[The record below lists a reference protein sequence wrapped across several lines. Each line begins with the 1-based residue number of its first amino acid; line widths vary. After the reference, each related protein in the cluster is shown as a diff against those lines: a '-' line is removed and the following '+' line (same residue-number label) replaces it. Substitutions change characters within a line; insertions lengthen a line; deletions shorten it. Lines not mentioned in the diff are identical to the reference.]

1 MGMIMLKYC
10 LAQRSKMK
18 AAEVTLVSGLVTS
31 VSALC
36 WSSFGTSIGAALV
49 LVAFLIS
56 AVRGELLKPKNTLIF
71 WGLVGGFVWGILGL
85 IWTQNLPEGL
95 ATLQVKLPLLIFP
108 LALFTVNWESGKWG
122 KVILKFFILSSFMA
136 ALAGII
142 WGYYH
147 AFNGGE
153 IHPKI
158 WSPFIS
164 HIRMGVILAVGWG
177 ILLLNK
183 KSLYA
188 IIYGAVALLSIWHT
202 ASVTGILMLAIT
214 CVYFFISIVK
224 TKYRR
229 RSILL
234 SCITSLVG
242 LFAFVFYITPT
253 TPYSLTTLPSHTP
266 WGSPYEHNLEKHLE
280 ENGYKVWN
288 FIAIDEMRHEW
299 NLRSEVPFDSLDG
312 NGHTIST
319 TAIRYLTSMNLPKN
333 GLNIKNL
340 SEKAMRNIEAGHTS
354 IRMETLSGLS
364 LRLDVLRFEVGNY
377 LDGGNP
383 SGNSV
388 TQRFEFMKTGVFI
401 VKSKGLST
409 LLFGVGTGDLPD
421 SYEKAYLESNSLL
434 DKAYWKRTHN
444 QYLAWWVGL
453 GLIGLVFWLI
463 TLYASLLLTTDV
475 SRLSW
480 LLLVICCLAEDT
492 LETQAGVTF
501 AVLILTV
508 FIPNQRK

>member
-1 MGMIMLKYC
+1 
-10 LAQRSKMK
+10 MK
-18 AAEVTLVSGLVTS
+18 AAETTLVSGLVIS

-36 WSSFGTSIGAALV
+36 WSPFGTSVGAVLV
-49 LVAFLIS
+49 LAAFLIA
-56 AVRGELLKPKNTLIF
+56 AVRGELQKPKNTLLF
-71 WGLVGGFVWGILGL
+71 WGLVGGFVWGITGL
-85 IWTQNLPEGL
+85 IWTENLPEGL
-95 ATLQVKLPLLIFP
+95 ASLQIKLPLLIFP
-108 LALFTVNWESGKWG
+108 LALFTMKWDSDRWG

-153 IHPKI
+153 VHPKI

-164 HIRMGVILAVGWG
+164 HIRMGLILAVGWG
-177 ILLLNK
+177 ILLLK
-183 KSLYA
+183 KEYRYA
-188 IIYGAVALLSIWHT
+188 IIYGAVAFLSIWHT
-202 ASVTGILMLAIT
+202 ASVTGVLMLAIT

-224 TKYRR
+224 TKYSR

-234 SCITSLVG
+234 ACITSFVGVLV
-242 LFAFVFYITPT
+242 YIFFSMPT
-253 TPYSLTTLPSHTP
+253 TSKCLDVLPSHTP
-266 WGSPYEHNLEKHLE
+266 WGSIYEHNYDKHLT

-288 FIAIDEMRHEW
+288 FLAIDEMRPEW
-299 NLRSEVPFDSLDG
+299 NLRSEVPFDSLDR

-319 TAIRYLTSMNLPKN
+319 TAIRYLTSMNLSKN
-333 GLNIKNL
+333 GLNVKNL
-340 SEKAMRNIEAGHTS
+340 SETAIRNIEDGHTS
-354 IRMETLSGLS
+354 IRMETHNGLS

-401 VKSKGLST
+401 LKSKGLST

-421 SYEKAYLESNSLL
+421 AYEKAYLESNSRL
-434 DKAYWKRTHN
+434 DKTYWKRTHN
-444 QYLAWWVGL
+444 QYLTWWVGL

-463 TLYASLLLTTDV
+463 TLCASFLLTNDV

-480 LLLVICCLAEDT
+480 LILVICCLAEDT